1 MMTTRMMILVQWK
14 MTRGYQGNARLG
26 GIHFP
31 VNQDYGKKNKRL
43 WFLSTQMKTHVTDIL

>member
-1 MMTTRMMILVQWK
+1 MVQWK
-14 MTRGYQGNARLG
+14 MTRAYKGNVRLG

-43 WFLSTQMKTHVTDIL
+43 WFLSTQKKTHVTDILR